1 VKRLE
6 SVRPPASRTV
16 TPAKHFHEA
25 TTAASDATGDA
36 HARRLTCRVTGD
48 DVRGES
54 VAANDASHIDKRVV
68 SRGRIAIEGGGEQT
82 GRAHT
87 NPFDRQLAN

>member
-1 VKRLE
+1 
-6 SVRPPASRTV
+6 
-16 TPAKHFHEA
+16 
-25 TTAASDATGDA
+25 
-36 HARRLTCRVTGD
+36 LTCGVTGD

-82 GRAHT
+82 GLAHT